1 MGSGHWHVRLQS
13 FGGFK
18 WPASWIWVEY
28 IESRRSDRPISI
40 HPATICC
47 SGCIDPQTGRHWDSV
62 VNIIYVLIPLSI
74 ILMILALV
82 FFFWAV
88 RNGQFDDLDTP
99 ALDVLDDDREPI
111 DSTDESSAARDDA
124 S

>member
-1 MGSGHWHVRLQS
+1 M
-13 FGGFK
+13 
-18 WPASWIWVEY
+18 
-28 IESRRSDRPISI
+28 
-40 HPATICC
+40 
-47 SGCIDPQTGRHWDSV
+47 
-62 VNIIYVLIPLSI
+62 NIIYVLIPLSI